1 MLLDHL
7 IATHGYWVLAIGCLL
22 EGETML
28 LLAGFAVHR
37 GLLEPWKVFAVA
49 ASCGFAGDEIFFW
62 LGRRHGPAVLA
73 RWPAATRQV
82 ERVERLLLRW
92 HELVIVLVR
101 FAYGLRA
108 AGPVIIGM
116 TPLPAVRFAIFNA
129 IGALLWAGLVGAA
142 GWWFGHAAQ
151 ALIGDIHSVEGWLLL
166 TVVSVLA
173 VAWLVR
179 RVRRWRSARLSRPS
193 RRS

>member
-1 MLLDHL
+1 MTTLDHL
-7 IATHGYWVLAIGCLL
+7 IATHGYWVLALGCLL

-37 GLLEPWKVFAVA
+37 GLLEPWPVLAVA
-49 ASCGFAGDEIFFW
+49 ASAGFAGDQIFFW

-73 RWPAATRQV
+73 RWPAAAAQV

-92 HELVIVLVR
+92 HAWVIVFVR

-116 TPLPAVRFAIFNA
+116 TPLPAWRFAAFNA
-129 IGALLWAGLVGAA
+129 LGAVLWAGLVGAA
-142 GWWFGHAAQ
+142 GWWFGRAAQ
-151 ALIGDIHSVEGWLLL
+151 ALIGDIHHAEGWLLL
-166 TVVSVLA
+166 VLA
-173 VAWLVR
+173 AALAAGWLWR
-179 RVRRWRSARLSRPS
+179 RLRRAG
-193 RRS
+193 